1 MGIFSTNRLLFELR
15 FQEISQST
23 FCSFTIIKSNN
34 IIIHDVKIEIILFIL
49 YKNIDLFENKN
60 LIEFQRICWLNSTVW
75 NINMKFNFSYLIY
88 SKWILT

>member
-60 LIEFQRICWLNSTVW
+60 LIEFQRIC
-75 NINMKFNFSYLIY
+75 
-88 SKWILT
+88 